1 MKAARD
7 DLSASQ
13 ALAAAARE
21 GLTLVPAD
29 NATGFMCVSKQGNQ
43 FKAEIRKGGDRE
55 HLGLFA
61 TPQEAALIVAR
72 RLRIRIQGSAAAA
85 AAAAGNGSSRKRP
98 AESMAPPE
106 SPVTTSRSGR
116 RVQAPR
122 RE

>member
-1 MKAARD
+1 
-7 DLSASQ
+7 
-13 ALAAAARE
+13 
-21 GLTLVPAD
+21 
-29 NATGFMCVSKQGNQ
+29 MCVSKKGNQ
-43 FKAEIRKGGDRE
+43 FKAEIKKRGVKE
-55 HLGLFA
+55 YLGTFA
-61 TPQEAALIVAR
+61 TPEEAALIVAK
-72 RLRIRIQGSAAAA
+72 RLGIQGSAAAAAA